1 MEILVVSFSRA
12 NEYQYPVKG
21 VKGYSVLSLILAQ
34 FDIILRIVFDSMH
47 CVDLGV
53 MKQLA

>member
-1 MEILVVSFSRA
+1 MEILVVCFSRA